1 MGGAD
6 RGLIAPMLATLGA
19 PPEGESSGSW
29 AAEIKYDGC
38 RLLASAGGHDVRFCG
53 GIPLW

>member
-1 MGGAD
+1 MSDAD

-29 AAEIKYDGC
+29 AAEIKYDGADSWP
-38 RLLASAGGHDVRFCG
+38 RLVATVIRFCG
-53 GIPLW
+53 RET